1 MMAEVTAPAM
11 EPADILWHD
20 GVPESRLFGDL
31 YFNRDNG
38 LEETRYIFIGHNR
51 LPERFARVGKH
62 ASFVVAESGF
72 GTGLN
77 FLATWQAWRNSPA
90 SQHATLHFVSAER
103 YPLTRDD
110 LVRAMRLWPELADLS
125 SQLIDQ
131 YPPLV
136 AGVHR
141 ILLDGGR
148 VRLTLYFGDVLD
160 AWRELEF
167 TADAWFLDGFA
178 PSLNPGMW
186 LDDAIS
192 QVRQHSKPGTTLATF
207 TAVGRIRRAL
217 TDIGFTMI
225 KTAGFGRKR
234 EMITGEIPLPASAT
248 LEPEAG
254 KPGSVAVI
262 GAGIAGSLLA
272 RNLAERGIEVTLIDK
287 AGDAGT
293 AASGNLQGALYVKLG
308 VEFNAQTQLAL
319 ASLLFSQRYYSPLTG
334 NGWHPTGL
342 LQTAWSDQEQQR
354 QERFLNR
361 NRYPSDIVTPVD
373 SATAGKLTGI
383 PIGTGGLWFPHSGWL
398 EPASLCRTLT
408 DHPNIRHHFSMD
420 VHRLTQLEDRW
431 LISGAGTDISAD
443 KVVLCAGH
451 QTPELIPMAGGTG
464 AFRFKA
470 IRGQV
475 SHLPEDSV
483 RAPSAVICG
492 PRYINPAR
500 NGLCVTGAT
509 FDLHDL
515 SPQQSLDSHR
525 ENLNELTAM
534 LPDLWPDK
542 PPAESEIARLQG
554 RVGFRCTTHDY
565 QPAAGELTNL
575 EGSTLDGLFVFTGL
589 GSKGLTYA
597 PLLAEFLA
605 DKLTG
610 QPPCLPRSLS
620 KRVDPHRCY
629 KMKISRSSG

>member
-1 MMAEVTAPAM
+1 MAEETVPAI
-11 EPADILWHD
+11 EPADIRWQD
-20 GVPESRLFGDL
+20 GVPESRLFGDV

-38 LEETRYIFIGHNR
+38 LEETRHVFIGHNQ
-51 LPERFARVGKH
+51 LPERFATLPDH
-62 ASFVVAESGF
+62 ASFVIAESGF

-77 FLATWQAWRNSPA
+77 FLAAWQAWRNTPA
-90 SQHATLHFVSAER
+90 SQSTILHFVSAER

-110 LVRAMRLWPELADLS
+110 LTRALALWPELQDLGDE
-125 SQLIDQ
+125 LIRH

-136 AGVHR
+136 RGVHR
-141 ILLDGGR
+141 VLLDGGR

-186 LDDAIS
+186 LDDAIH
-192 QVRQHSKPGTTLATF
+192 QIRQHSKPGTTLATF

-217 TDIGFTMI
+217 ADTGFSMT
-225 KTAGFGRKR
+225 KVAGFGRKR
-234 EMITGEIPLPASAT
+234 DMLTGVIPESASETGVTDVSKPASIAI
-248 LEPEAG
+248 
-254 KPGSVAVI
+254 V

-272 RNLAERGIEVTLIDK
+272 RNLAERGVDVTLVDGANK
-287 AGDAGT
+287 AGT

-319 ASLLFSQRYYSPLTG
+319 TSLLFSQRFYAPYRH

-342 LQTAWSDQEQQR
+342 LQMAWGEQEQQR
-354 QERFLNR
+354 QERFLDR
-361 NRYPSDIVTPVD
+361 NHYPPEVLVPVD
-373 SATAGKLTGI
+373 AAEASRRTGV
-383 PIGTGGLWFPHSGWL
+383 PVATGGLWYADSGWL
-398 EPASLCRTLT
+398 EPAALCRTLA
-408 DHPNIRHHFSMD
+408 DHPNIRHCFGME
-420 VHRLTQLEDRW
+420 VQRLSRQEDEW
-431 LISGAGTDISAD
+431 VIAGTGPDIHVD
-443 KVVLCAGH
+443 RVILCSGH
-451 QTPELIPMAGGTG
+451 RTPELVPLEGMSG

-475 SHLPEDSV
+475 SHLPKE
-483 RAPSAVICG
+483 RIHAPEAVICG
-492 PRYINPAR
+492 PRYLNPAHQ
-500 NGLCVTGAT
+500 GICVTGAT

-515 SPQQSLDSHR
+515 SPQESANSHR
-525 ENLNELTAM
+525 ENLRELNAM
-534 LPDLWPDK
+534 LPGLWNSE
-542 PPAESEIARLQG
+542 PPADSEAKTIEG

-565 QPAAGELTNL
+565 QPVAGSLDNL
-575 EGSTLDGLFVFTGL
+575 EGDKLNGLFLFTGL

-610 QPPCLPRSLS
+610 QPACLPRSLE
-620 KRVDPHRCY
+620 KRVNPHRCY
-629 KMKISRSSG
+629 RMEAAKAH